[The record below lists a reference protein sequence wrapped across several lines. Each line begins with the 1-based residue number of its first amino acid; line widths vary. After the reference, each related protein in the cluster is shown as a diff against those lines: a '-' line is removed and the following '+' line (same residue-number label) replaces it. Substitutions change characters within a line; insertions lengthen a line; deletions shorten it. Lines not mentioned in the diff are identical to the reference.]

1 MYTHKPKVYC
11 ARGRR
16 GDFSC
21 LKDKDLFRI
30 AKKNNVGIQAKT
42 PRKEAYKTLLQKL
55 NCKDDTCLV
64 QYSKNPSLLA
74 LMRLL
79 PKGPDTVR
87 GWLSDS
93 DINNI
98 IKSYTVGKQ
107 KRVLDYVHLGTVPV
121 DFQTTPKMHWRVT
134 IENVLN
140 AVSAGKK
147 RLSLI
152 INMDPSWKGGSHWV
166 ALFISIPDRS
176 IEYFNSTG
184 EAPPKRVQEFIRD
197 VQTKIP
203 GVQFTVRVNRVQ
215 HQFADTE
222 CGMYSVIYVIKRLNG
237 KTFDSI
243 TKRVILD
250 DTINKCR
257 SVYFRNYKNKVTIT
271 KGLCG

>member
-1 MYTHKPKVYC
+1 MYC

-30 AKKNNVGIQAKT
+30 AKKNNVHIPAGT
-42 PRKEAYKTLLQKL
+42 PRKNVYQLLLQKL
-55 NCKDDTCLV
+55 SCQDDSCLV
-64 QYSKNPSLLA
+64 QYSKNPSLLDI
-74 LMRLL
+74 MRLL

-87 GWLSDS
+87 GWLSNT
-93 DINNI
+93 DIDNI
-98 IKSYTVGKQ
+98 IKSYTTGKK
-107 KRVLDYVHLGTVPV
+107 KRALDYIHLGTVPV
-121 DFQTTPKMHWRVT
+121 DFQTTDNSSWRVT
-134 IENVLN
+134 PEDVLR

-166 ALFISIPDRS
+166 ALFISIPDHS

-184 EAPPKRVQEFIRD
+184 DAPPKRVQLFID
-197 VQTKIP
+197 SIKHIIP
-203 GVQFTVRVNRVQ
+203 NTRFTVRVNRVQ

-237 KTFDSI
+237 RTFDSI

-257 SVYFRNYKNKVTIT
+257 SVYFRNYKNKVQVT